1 MFKISFLYNRTGV
14 RFRVSGV
21 RIAKL
26 MTRRLSD
33 FAFCH
38 LFADPPAAE
47 NLTPETKNIVTF
59 KELHQCKI
67 F

>member
-1 MFKISFLYNRTGV
+1 M
-14 RFRVSGV
+14 
-21 RIAKL
+21 

-47 NLTPETKNIVTF
+47 NLTPETIDIIEMDSRF
-59 KELHQCKI
+59 I
-67 F
+67 